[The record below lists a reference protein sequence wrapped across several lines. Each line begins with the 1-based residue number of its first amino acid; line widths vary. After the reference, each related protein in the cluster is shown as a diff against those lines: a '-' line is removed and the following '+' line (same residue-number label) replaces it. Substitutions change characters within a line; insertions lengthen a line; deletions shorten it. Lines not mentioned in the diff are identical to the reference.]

1 MLGWTALLAGCAG
14 REAGRGFRGKCTT
27 RALRMIPEL
36 AKRRNRIHVC
46 SGVFTGCMRVS
57 GALSGCRR
65 ARAQVKKDQPDLTFG
80 EVGKELGK
88 QWKEADEKT
97 KEKYAAM
104 AKKEKERADKE
115 IAAYKAKKEGEAPAA
130 AAKDEDDADEDEEDE
145 AADEEDEDE

>member
-1 MLGWTALLAGCAG
+1 M
-14 REAGRGFRGKCTT
+14 
-27 RALRMIPEL
+27 
-36 AKRRNRIHVC
+36 
-46 SGVFTGCMRVS
+46 VFTGCASAS

-88 QWKEADEKT
+88 QWKEADEKV

-130 AAKDEDDADEDEEDE
+130 AAKDEDDADEEDE
-145 AADEEDEDE
+145 AADEEDEDEDE

>member
-1 MLGWTALLAGCAG
+1 
-14 REAGRGFRGKCTT
+14 
-27 RALRMIPEL
+27 
-36 AKRRNRIHVC
+36 V
-46 SGVFTGCMRVS
+46 VFTGCASAS

-88 QWKEADEKT
+88 QWKEADEKV

-115 IAAYKAKKEGEAPAA
+115 IAAYKAKKEGE
-130 AAKDEDDADEDEEDE
+130 DDADEEDE
-145 AADEEDEDE
+145 AADEEDEDEDE